1 MWSTRDADWEEG
13 FGQLRAYVQAEGTA
27 RVSQSYRTGDGYRL
41 GVWVNKQRRT
51 KDSIPAD
58 RVQRLE
64 RLKGWVWDA
73 RDYDAA
79 SASASADAP
88 FRPVSN
94 NCLTPS

>member
-1 MWSTRDADWEEG
+1 M
-13 FGQLRAYVQAEGTA
+13 
-27 RVSQSYRTGDGYRL
+27 
-41 GVWVNKQRRT
+41 
-51 KDSIPAD
+51 PAD

-79 SASASADAP
+79 SASASAAAP